1 MSGHSPWREI
11 KRQKAAERPHYRVT
25 AERDG
30 RFWLLRVAELPGVF
44 TQVRRL
50 EQAPEMIRDA
60 IALMLDVP
68 ADTFEVEV
76 EPMLD
81 PELAELI
88 ASTQRMREAA
98 AHLVQGSNTRLA
110 NTVHALVDQER
121 LTMRDAAALLNLSF
135 QRVAQLAAE
144 PAPASEDPEL
154 AGLEAASERILRE
167 IEADRAVERVA
178 AG

>member
-1 MSGHSPWREI
+1 MSGHTPWRGI
-11 KRQKAAERPHYRVT
+11 KRQKAAERPRYRVT

-30 RFWLLRVAELPGVF
+30 RFWFLRVAELPGVF

-68 ADTFEVEV
+68 ADSFDVDV
-76 EPMLD
+76 EPALD
-81 PELAELI
+81 PELAALL

-110 NTVHALVDQER
+110 NTVHALVGQQQ
-121 LTMRDAAALLNLSF
+121 LTMRDAAALLDLSF

-144 PAPASEDPEL
+144 PAPASDEAEL
-154 AGLEAASERILRE
+154 ARLEAASERILRE
-167 IEADRAVERVA
+167 IEAERAVERVA